1 MFTDFGRS
9 RPSPLSK
16 IVWGPCGN
24 FSSKNMPSEGDPP
37 LAVIHPKLDQKP
49 ATCFNLAKSL
59 RKYCPCS
66 TALPLS
72 HRCPTGETSWNRP
85 WPNKAGASLLPED
98 TTSWVTHVVRRAPSV
113 GKRRTERFFDGEN
126 PCITS
131 MAKTTLALSH
141 SQATC
146 WILG

>member
-49 ATCFNLAKSL
+49 ATCFNWRSHSENIA
-59 RKYCPCS
+59 RVPPHCPF
-66 TALPLS
+66 
-72 HRCPTGETSWNRP
+72 PTGVPRAKPPGTGRGRTRP
-85 WPNKAGASLLPED
+85 ELLLPED